1 MANSIE
7 SNIASSIG
15 RAEQREREGA
25 KGVRLRNKKTKQHKG
40 GSRSRS
46 VGARRKAA
54 GKASAGRTGFGCRVN
69 VHKSG
74 SNAKGALNYIALQQK
89 NHIMVSTSMGED
101 RKQIEKTFTLLK
113 SLRPDIKN
121 NVGHFSISLP
131 PDSNFDEKRWVEVVR
146 LAMIKMD
153 IDPSNHPHVAV
164 SHHDREHPHVH
175 VVYSRIGFDKKV
187 TDNNELGHYASAVA
201 ESIEKRFELNLHPR
215 NDLNEGKKPPSIAM
229 FKSWQKSGETP
240 LFVKLQSSLDAAIE
254 ASSTMSEYITNAAMM
269 GVEVKLNVQNK
280 DGKPKVAG
288 ITYASNGF
296 VVSASNLGDKY
307 MAYGLSKRGIKYDNS
322 IENEATSAKRNNASS
337 KNETAIK
344 STAYTEID
352 SADLR
357 VSIGDNARMP
367 TKSSLL
373 IKPETS
379 AGRTNAEFEIPDYQ
393 RIGSV
398 VNNAV
403 SGAGLVDSD
412 ISKMKTDADAK
423 AKKQLQDYAQL
434 MLNRRLASFEG
445 LEVNQQWHRRSQ
457 QPSAKFQHLIAVK
470 LKKNS
475 GKTTPAEMKEW
486 VQESAVIMVQE
497 GLSPHKMTAVLG
509 QSNPLHRDI
518 RQVEF
523 ETRGSDSKLSDNAK
537 DELELLNADDGLIV
551 ENAVNA
557 AKAQLANSPKNDDV
571 LVVNQ
576 QNLHSP

>member
-54 GKASAGRTGFGCRVN
+54 GKASAGHKGFGCRVN

-175 VVYSRIGFDKKV
+175 VVYSRMGFDKKV

-201 ESIEKRFELNLHPR
+201 EKIEQQFELNLHPR
-215 NDLNEGKKPPSIAM
+215 DELNEGKKPLSIAQIKQFEKAGKVPYM
-229 FKSWQKSGETP
+229 
-240 LFVKLQSSLDAAIE
+240 LQIQLALDASIE
-254 ASSTMSEYITNAAMM
+254 ASNSMTEYIENADKM
-269 GVEVKLNVQNK
+269 GVEVRLNVQNK

-288 ITYASNGF
+288 ITYAKNGF
-296 VVSASNLGDKY
+296 VISASKAGGKY
-307 MAYGLSKRGIKYDNS
+307 MAYGLSKKGIKFDS
-322 IENEATSAKRNNASS
+322 GIQ
-337 KNETAIK
+337 NETASDKRDNPTAEAEAANK
-344 STAYTEID
+344 STTDTEG
-352 SADLR
+352 SGADLR
-357 VSIGDNARMP
+357 LPIGDDARVEN
-367 TKSSLL
+367 KSSLL
-373 IKPETS
+373 VTPETS
-379 AGRTNAEFEIPDYQ
+379 TRTGSAEFEIPDYQ

-403 SGAGLVDSD
+403 SGAGSVDAN
-412 ISKMKTDADAK
+412 IAKMKADAEAK
-423 AKKQLQDYAQL
+423 AKKQLQDHAQL

-445 LEVNQQWHRRSQ
+445 FEINQEWHRKSQ
-457 QPSAKFQHLIAVK
+457 QPSVKFQHLIAVK
-470 LKKNS
+470 LTKNS
-475 GKTTPAEMKEW
+475 GKTTPAEMKNW
-486 VQESAVIMVQE
+486 VQEASNIMLQE
-497 GLSPHKMTAVLG
+497 GLRPHKMAEVLA
-509 QSNPLHRDI
+509 QYNPLHRDT

-523 ETRGSDSKLSDNAK
+523 ETRGLNEELSGNAK
-537 DELELLNADDGLIV
+537 AELELIKAEDALIV
-551 ENAVNA
+551 ENAMSSIKTQVQVENISQITTQIYT
-557 AKAQLANSPKNDDV
+557 K
-571 LVVNQ
+571 
-576 QNLHSP
+576 

>member
-15 RAEQREREGA
+15 RAEQRERESA

-54 GKASAGRTGFGCRVN
+54 GKASAGRKGFGCRVN

-131 PDSNFDEKRWVEVVR
+131 PDSNFDEKRWGEVVR

-215 NDLNEGKKPPSIAM
+215 NDLNEGKNPPSIAM
-229 FKSWQKSGETP
+229 YKAWQKSGETP

-254 ASSTMSEYITNAAMM
+254 ASNGMNEYIENAAKM
-269 GVEVKLNVQNK
+269 GVEVRLNVQQK

-288 ITYASNGF
+288 ITYSINGF

-307 MAYGLSKRGIKYDNS
+307 MAYKLSKNGIKYDNDIS
-322 IENEATSAKRNNASS
+322 TKNEATSGERNNTTS
-337 KNETAIK
+337 KNETANK
-344 STAYTEID
+344 STNDTEG
-352 SADLR
+352 SGADLR
-357 VSIGDNARMP
+357 VPIGDDARVEN
-367 TKSSLL
+367 KSGLL
-373 IKPETS
+373 FTPETS
-379 AGRTNAEFEIPDYQ
+379 TRGANGEFEIHDYQ
-393 RIGSV
+393 RVGSV
-398 VNNAV
+398 GNNAV
-403 SGAGLVDSD
+403 SGAGSVDSD
-412 ISKMKTDADAK
+412 ISKIKANAEAK
-423 AKKQLQDYAQL
+423 AKKQLQDHAQL

-445 LEVNQQWHRRSQ
+445 FEINQECHRKSQ
-457 QPSAKFQHLIAVK
+457 QPSVKFQHLIAVK
-470 LKKNS
+470 LTKNS
-475 GKTTPAEMKEW
+475 GKTTPAEMKNW
-486 VQESAVIMVQE
+486 VQEASNIMLQE
-497 GLSPHKMTAVLG
+497 GLPPHKMAEVLA
-509 QSNPLHRDI
+509 QYNPLHRDT

-523 ETRGSDSKLSDNAK
+523 ETRGLNEELSGNAK
-537 DELELLNADDGLIV
+537 AELELIKAEDALIV
-551 ENAVNA
+551 ENAMSSIKTQVQVENISQITTQIYT
-557 AKAQLANSPKNDDV
+557 K
-571 LVVNQ
+571 
-576 QNLHSP
+576 